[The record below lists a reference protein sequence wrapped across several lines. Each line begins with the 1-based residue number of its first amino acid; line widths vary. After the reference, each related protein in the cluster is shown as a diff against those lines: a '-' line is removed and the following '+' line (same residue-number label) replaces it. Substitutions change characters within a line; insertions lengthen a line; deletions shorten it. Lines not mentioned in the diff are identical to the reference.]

1 MDITLGLILYCNVKK
16 VHQIHFKGND
26 DYRLVLKFQIKMT
39 KIGFELKAT

>member
-1 MDITLGLILYCNVKK
+1 MLKK

-26 DYRLVLKFQIKMT
+26 NCMLVLKFKIKMT